1 MKHDWTLQVREDLE
15 DFCIPVDLEYIKSKS
30 QDAFKRLVKVK
41 AQVYALDKLNK
52 VKAGHSKMDG
62 IFYPRLE
69 MQKYLKTKN
78 ISPENAK
85 LIFAYRTRMAGF
97 TENFRGPY
105 GPKLCPLC
113 LTHLDNQQ
121 GAFQCPII
129 LPSLG
134 KGKYN
139 ELFASEIPM
148 HLLNDLRTIEKI
160 REENQE

>member
-1 MKHDWTLQVREDLE
+1 MD
-15 DFCIPVDLEYIKSKS
+15 PASKRRFRRFLYPS
-30 QDAFKRLVKVK
+30 RPGIYKVKVPRSIQK
-41 AQVYALDKLNK
+41 VGESQGTRICPGKLNK

-62 IFYPRLE
+62 IFYTRLE

-97 TENFRGPY
+97 TENVRSPY
-105 GPKLCPLC
+105 GPKLCPIC
-113 LTHLDNQQ
+113 LTHLNNQQ

-160 REENQE
+160 CEENQE